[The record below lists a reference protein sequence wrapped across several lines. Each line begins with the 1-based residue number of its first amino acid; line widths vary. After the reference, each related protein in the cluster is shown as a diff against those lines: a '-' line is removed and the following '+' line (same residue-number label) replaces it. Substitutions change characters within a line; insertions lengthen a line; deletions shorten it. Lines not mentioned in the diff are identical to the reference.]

1 MQNKEAL
8 IEHLENQWRSVDEP
22 TSIITLKRIIEFIV
36 GLEEENRNA
45 GLTAIAQHFISTLS
59 LHYLDIMSIFQQK
72 AEQEE
77 IDLEE
82 REGTFHDTL
91 EASFPL
97 MLGLSSDISIQ
108 SLNDLLT
115 LSNITVGLYRLSHVD
130 SAERAQRWMY
140 KLPKLYHSQLAQE
153 HLIINAKDTPY

>member
-1 MQNKEAL
+1 MQNKEAS
-8 IEHLENQWRSVDEP
+8 IEHLEDQWRSLHEAS
-22 TSIITLKRIIEFIV
+22 SIRFRPLIEFAMS
-36 GLEEENRNA
+36 LDEENRNA

-82 REGTFHDTL
+82 REGTLHDIL

-97 MLGLSSDISIQ
+97 MLGLNSNISIQ

-115 LSNITVGLYRLSHVD
+115 LSNITIGLYRLSHVD
-130 SAERAQRWMY
+130 SAESAQRWMY

-153 HLIINAKDTPY
+153 HLIINAKDTTF